1 MLDMPFTVIL
11 FHANLLRLYTEM
23 FIENCAHF
31 CNRYNA
37 GKELNDKELTL
48 KEVSNVTLENL
59 KELLGTNKK
68 QLTD

>member
-1 MLDMPFTVIL
+1 MLIFVID
-11 FHANLLRLYTEM
+11 TT
-23 FIENCAHF
+23 
-31 CNRYNA
+31 A